1 MKNRNEYGP
10 ASREVLIFDGTC
22 PICSGTAKWIHHN
35 AMDGSFDMITCQSLQ
50 EGMQYPGIM
59 HEACMQSMHI
69 VLPDGTVLAGE
80 KALPEIITRL
90 RKYRF
95 AGFLFKLPGAETLL
109 RIAYRWFAKRRYR
122 ISAIISHLNGG
133 RKNDV

>member
-1 MKNRNEYGP
+1 MKNRNENGP
-10 ASREVLIFDGTC
+10 ASREVLIYDGTC

-50 EGMQYPGIM
+50 EGMQYPDIK
-59 HEACMQSMHI
+59 HEACMQSMHL

-80 KALPEIITRL
+80 KALPEIISRL

-95 AGFLFKLPGAETLL
+95 AGFLFKLPGAETLS
-109 RIAYRWFAKRRYR
+109 RIVYRWFAKRRYR
-122 ISAIISHLNGG
+122 ISAIMSHLNGG
-133 RKNDV
+133 RKNEV